1 MAKRRLTGAECW
13 ASASRQYALLA
24 KREQRSPES
33 RLCPI
38 GRRHCLHSL
47 SMLCHYAFPR
57 FIDKTKVQQRPYLAL
72 NPSALDTC
80 EAHSHLIVRQ
90 TAIGRATARLPRFRR
105 RSNLGDLN
113 TRWNGVYMYGPLLPR
128 TKTRSPPRT
137 DTRTRRALT
146 PSCDLRSALY
156 MPRATSSP
164 VPIDLTP
171 VVTGA
176 TCALD
181 EDVDTTH

>member
-1 MAKRRLTGAECW
+1 
-13 ASASRQYALLA
+13 
-24 KREQRSPES
+24 
-33 RLCPI
+33 
-38 GRRHCLHSL
+38 
-47 SMLCHYAFPR
+47 MLCHYAFSR
-57 FIDKTKVQQRPYLAL
+57 FVDQIKVQQRPYLAL

-80 EAHSHLIVRQ
+80 EAHSRLIVRQ
-90 TAIGRATARLPRFRR
+90 TATSRATARPPHFRR
-105 RSNLGDLN
+105 RSNLGDF
-113 TRWNGVYMYGPLLPR
+113 TTGWNAVYMYGALLPR
-128 TKTRSPPRT
+128 TKTRSPP
-137 DTRTRRALT
+137 RTRRALT

-156 MPRATSSP
+156 MPRATSYP